1 MTRPMTFWYTKDQP
15 IFENVDE
22 VENSPIDVTRIPAG
36 SDSPPCLRISHAT
49 FETLEKANWEFLR
62 LSLPVTCQTVFI
74 EYAQR
79 EMLECRGSAQ
89 MIGKHQGAVVFLR
102 WLSSRI
108 SLVILLDIPSDKS
121 VYNQTI

>member
-22 VENSPIDVTRIPAG
+22 IESSPIDVTRIPAG

-62 LSLPVTCQTVFI
+62 LSLPVTCQTGFI
-74 EYAQR
+74 EWVW
-79 EMLECRGSAQ
+79 SAACWP
-89 MIGKHQGAVVFLR
+89 GFRVYVCVWE
-102 WLSSRI
+102 WLFGE
-108 SLVILLDIPSDKS
+108 
-121 VYNQTI
+121 